1 MSFLEMKN
9 VTVGYDRKTN
19 VLENFSI
26 RVEKGEFVSLLGASG
41 SGKTTTLRTIA
52 GFLPIKSG
60 ELLIRGKLYNKIP
73 PNRRNI
79 GIVFQNY
86 ALFPHLNAFE
96 NVAFGLKLR
105 KMSKDEI
112 ERKVRRAL
120 ELVGLSGFENRL
132 PSQLS
137 GGQQQRVAI
146 ARAIVIEPDLL
157 LMDEPL
163 SNLDAKL
170 RIEMRSE
177 LRRLQKELGITTI
190 YVTHD
195 QAEAI
200 ALSDK
205 IALLN
210 DGKIEHFGTPEEIYN
225 DPKTLYAAK
234 FMGFQEFLKGKIVGF
249 EEGYTVISYDG
260 GKFMARESENLKIGD
275 DVVLLARKKS
285 FKILKEKVKNTFL
298 GRIIARIFQGD
309 TVLYIVNNGYVE
321 SLNVELELSMD
332 LWKEGD
338 EVIVGVEPDDC
349 IAFKT

>member
-285 FKILKEKVKNTFL
+285 FRILKEKVKNTFL

>member
-1 MSFLEMKN
+1 MAFLELRKI
-9 VTVGYDRKTN
+9 TVGYDKKTN
-19 VLENFSI
+19 VLENFSLS
-26 RVEKGEFVSLLGASG
+26 VEEGEFVSLLGASG

-52 GFLPIKSG
+52 GFLPIRSG
-60 ELLIRGKLYNKIP
+60 ELIIRGKIYNNIP

-86 ALFPHLNAFE
+86 ALFPHLNVFE

-105 KMSKDEI
+105 RMDKVEI
-112 ERKVRRAL
+112 EKKVKEAL
-120 ELVGLSGFENRL
+120 ELVGLVGFEGRL

-170 RIEMRSE
+170 RVEMRSE
-177 LRRLQKELGITTI
+177 LRRLQKELGITTV

-210 DGKIEHFGTPEEIYN
+210 DGKIEHFGTPEEVYN
-225 DPKTLYAAK
+225 NPKTLYCAK
-234 FMGFQEFLKGKIVGF
+234 FMGFQEFLKGKVVDF
-249 EEGYTVISYDG
+249 EDGYVVVDYEGR
-260 GKFMARESENLKIGD
+260 KFLARTSEDLTIGEN
-275 DVVLLARKKS
+275 VVLLARRKNFKPAKK
-285 FKILKEKVKNTFL
+285 ETRNTL
-298 GRIIARIFQGD
+298 EGRIISRIFQGD
-309 TVLYIVNNGYVE
+309 TVLYMVDIGYME
-321 SLNVELELSMD
+321 ILNVEMELEMGML
-332 LWKEGD
+332 KEGQSIT
-338 EVIVGVEPDDC
+338 VFVEPKDC
-349 IAFKT
+349 IAFKI